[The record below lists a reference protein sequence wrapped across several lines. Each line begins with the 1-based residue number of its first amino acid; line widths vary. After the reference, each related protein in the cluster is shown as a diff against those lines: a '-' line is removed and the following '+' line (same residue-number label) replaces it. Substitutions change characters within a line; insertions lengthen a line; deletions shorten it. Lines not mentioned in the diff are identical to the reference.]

1 MIQERELRM
10 QIRCQEGGETPANF
24 FNIDL
29 LKVNQKGPQG
39 KFLGTEIPCIFFSM
53 VVVIQ

>member
-10 QIRCQEGGETPANF
+10 QIRYQQGGETPVNF

-29 LKVNQKGPQG
+29 FKINLDVHQQMNG
-39 KFLGTEIPCIFFSM
+39 
-53 VVVIQ
+53 